1 MFYRNVRVH
10 RISVQRY
17 RCEINGGNNKTKD
30 YLMFVAARITQFDI
44 PIESLELFIKV
55 EVHLSVRLTHERA
68 YLHSLVSPG
77 EMSVIDVRSNFLGT
91 IRTQTFRLSM

>member
-1 MFYRNVRVH
+1 
-10 RISVQRY
+10 
-17 RCEINGGNNKTKD
+17 
-30 YLMFVAARITQFDI
+30 MFVAVRITQFDI

-77 EMSVIDVRSNFLGT
+77 EMSVIDVRSNFLAL
-91 IRTQTFRLSM
+91 RYDLYAQMFRVST

>member
-17 RCEINGGNNKTKD
+17 RCEVNGGNNKTKD
-30 YLMFVAARITQFDI
+30 YLMFIAARITQFDI

-68 YLHSLVSPG
+68 YLHSLVSPD